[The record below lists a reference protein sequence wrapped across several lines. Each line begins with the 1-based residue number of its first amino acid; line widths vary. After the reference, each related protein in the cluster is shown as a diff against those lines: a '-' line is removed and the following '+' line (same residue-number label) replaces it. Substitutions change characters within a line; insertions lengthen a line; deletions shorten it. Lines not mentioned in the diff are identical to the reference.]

1 VSIDILNWVLDPD
14 AAHGVHLAGPARTWT
29 MCSYSD
35 LATNAGRVAAL
46 LRGYVKSPGGVVS
59 LTLSEPQDFIAALGG
74 VWLAGYTASP
84 VAAPAGFRGHSQ
96 YVGHLR
102 RIIKAAE
109 PAAVLCDVGLLDT
122 VRAVLQE
129 VDLPAAAI
137 ALDWTVAPPPTS
149 CLRSTPP
156 DIALLQFTSGS
167 SGQPKGIAISAG
179 NLEAN
184 LEAIHKW
191 VSFSA
196 EDSVASW
203 LPLYHDMGLIGSL
216 LTPATKACDIWL
228 ARPEQFL
235 RDPMLWLECL
245 GRHGTTITTA
255 PNFGYA
261 YAARKVQP
269 EQIADLDFSPWRV
282 AVIGAE
288 RVDAKAICDFSELTG
303 PRGFRVASLAP
314 AYGLAEATLAVCAVI
329 PGGAGRIVRLKADSL
344 RTGSPVRIEAESRLG
359 IGRPSGSSWL
369 SGCGPP
375 VEGTR
380 IIIRGEEGQQLPLGH
395 LGEICVCG
403 PGVARGY
410 QGQHHGSTTTFTRD
424 ELRTGDAGFMLD
436 GEVFVVG
443 RIGDSLKVRGR
454 LLPAALFAHDLAGVA
469 VHEAAWLGVHEEGR
483 SMCER
488 PSSCWFMRLAVC
500 VCDGFGDEADV
511 AVVEA
516 AEVLAQVH
524 GDVVAAEAGGDAQDG
539 LLGSGAGQA
548 AGVQGVDGGLPVDGG
563 GGLAGEDLGG
573 GDEAAEFGQ
582 VQEVVVA
589 GDELDGGQVGG
600 DAGGGV
606 GEQAQDLAAG
616 DGSCVHGLLS
626 LRG

>member
-454 LLPAALFAHDLAGVA
+454 RVHSEDIESALTEALGLPPGRCGVAMGSLAETDVLAVVIERRDPALPTEALAPLRALVGEGVSIALFIARAGEIPRTSSGKVR
-469 VHEAAWLGVHEEGR
+469 R
-483 SMCER
+483 SEIWR
-488 PSSCWFMRLAVC
+488 RVTGGEPPGNL
-500 VCDGFGDEADV
+500 
-511 AVVEA
+511 
-516 AEVLAQVH
+516 VLVDWNPA
-524 GDVVAAEAGGDAQDG
+524 
-539 LLGSGAGQA
+539 SPPPRWA
-548 AGVQGVDGGLPVDGG
+548 AGTTNSQPSVRSQP
-563 GGLAGEDLGG
+563 
-573 GDEAAEFGQ
+573 
-582 VQEVVVA
+582 
-589 GDELDGGQVGG
+589 
-600 DAGGGV
+600 
-606 GEQAQDLAAG
+606 
-616 DGSCVHGLLS
+616 
-626 LRG
+626 